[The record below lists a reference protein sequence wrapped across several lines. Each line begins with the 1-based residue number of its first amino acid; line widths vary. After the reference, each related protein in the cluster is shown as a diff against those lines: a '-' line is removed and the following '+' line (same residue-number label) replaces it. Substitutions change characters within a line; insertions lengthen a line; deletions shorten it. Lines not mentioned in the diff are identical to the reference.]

1 MNIISILKKDME
13 KTLIMTNNEASAFT
27 YTNFISLYKEKR
39 VKIKQKSIKWTK
51 IRKN

>member
-1 MNIISILKKDME
+1 MFKNMLKHLAKE
-13 KTLIMTNNEASAFT
+13 IKKQKNKGN
-27 YTNFISLYKEKR
+27 EKR